1 MYCVIQEVRRK
12 KPDPYGEHKEI
23 IPELLE
29 LSINGVEQVPIWR
42 WRWSE
47 ERFERPRLEAYKIT
61 LHQSYREN
69 GVPRKCQ
76 YPIRTMSHYD
86 IVEYSLYDCADSSIQ
101 ATAGKL
107 GRDAAELYEII
118 EAKLGPLRER
128 LEAMGVQPKG

>member
-47 ERFERPRLEAYKIT
+47 ERLD
-61 LHQSYREN
+61 
-69 GVPRKCQ
+69 RK
-76 YPIRTMSHYD
+76 S
-86 IVEYSLYDCADSSIQ
+86 V
-101 ATAGKL
+101 
-107 GRDAAELYEII
+107 
-118 EAKLGPLRER
+118 
-128 LEAMGVQPKG
+128 V